1 MGRLSLYCVQV
12 YDNFSCARE
21 DVLKTNR
28 IKLVVL
34 SATVAAGVSTAFA
47 ANAYINQ
54 VGYRPS
60 DPKQFSLVGASGNVE
75 IVNASG
81 QTALS
86 VTPGAASY
94 WDASGQNVQ
103 LVDFSELKTAGKY
116 SIKVGGQ
123 VLRQD
128 LVVKDNTFED
138 VLKAAAKWFYY
149 QRASMALES
158 QYARSSRRRK
168 PLTPR
173 LQTARRLLKRRSF
186 ASAYTASLCPSLW
199 MKRRSAR

>member
-1 MGRLSLYCVQV
+1 M
-12 YDNFSCARE
+12 
-21 DVLKTNR
+21 KTNR

-103 LVDFSELKTAGKY
+103 LVDFSELKTDDRAANPDDRAANTNDRATNTNDRK
-116 SIKVGGQ
+116 SNKVKSETCRNPGTEG
-123 VLRQD
+123 
-128 LVVKDNTFED
+128 
-138 VLKAAAKWFYY
+138 
-149 QRASMALES
+149 
-158 QYARSSRRRK
+158 
-168 PLTPR
+168 
-173 LQTARRLLKRRSF
+173 
-186 ASAYTASLCPSLW
+186 
-199 MKRRSAR
+199 